1 MSADEQRDERLTRIE
16 TKIDSL
22 SQAVVNIARL
32 DERVIA
38 LLSQMEDYDK
48 RQQIQSERISRMY
61 DRIIELEKGSMSVR
75 VIEKVSYI
83 IGSAAVA
90 SAFWF
95 LQSRF

>member
-1 MSADEQRDERLTRIE
+1 
-16 TKIDSL
+16 
-22 SQAVVNIARL
+22 
-32 DERVIA
+32 
-38 LLSQMEDYDK
+38 
-48 RQQIQSERISRMY
+48 MY